1 LDGYTKLHDTVQ
13 IGRAGNGR
21 LWRCGVSL
29 ATKAEWQY
37 WPRALDDQTV
47 IVALLWTTS
56 GMLTLIK
63 IHNSGYENLRTHTLN
78 SL

>member
-1 LDGYTKLHDTVQ
+1 M
-13 IGRAGNGR
+13 
-21 LWRCGVSL
+21 WRCGASL
-29 ATKAEWQY
+29 ATKEEWQH

-56 GMLTLIK
+56 GMLTLIRT
-63 IHNSGYENLRTHTLN
+63 HNSGYENLRTHTLN